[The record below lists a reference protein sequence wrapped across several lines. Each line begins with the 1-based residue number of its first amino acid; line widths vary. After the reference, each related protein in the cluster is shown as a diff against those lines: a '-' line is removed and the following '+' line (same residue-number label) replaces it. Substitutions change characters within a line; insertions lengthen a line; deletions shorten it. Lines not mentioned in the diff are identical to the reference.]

1 MIPRHPHFELEE
13 STPTLTLPAMLT
25 AATPPPLPD
34 DAPKAARPFLTAVLS
49 LALVIF
55 LSSGLISFFS
65 DTLLLGFH
73 RQDLAVMA
81 ALGSLLMI
89 LTGFGLYCLMALM
102 PGIPKR
108 FFLPVSLFLPVMTIA
123 ILPLLVYF
131 KDHVLL
137 IVWGLSSA
145 QVLLGLFIVHRLQG
159 GFKMSW
165 PLFPERRLVEKAF
178 SWENLVGVVVMGL
191 FLLVPA
197 MLLYLAFSAK
207 LAVEHF
213 TDGFVALSPS
223 GISMHVRHYS
233 RDDGKKIMLVPM
245 SHVGEPE
252 FYEDLAASFPANS
265 VILMEGVT
273 DTNQLAN
280 THSDYSKMAKVVG
293 GVEQTKVFKPKGEIV
308 AADMDMS
315 EFSPAT
321 LDLIKTAMLLHAK
334 GVTPETLPIL
344 MKPTPPGL
352 EKQLMND
359 ILTRRNH
366 HLLGVI
372 QQRLPTSEVIVVPWG
387 AAHMPEIHH
396 EIEKLGFRVVD
407 TKEYLAIRFGS

>member
-1 MIPRHPHFELEE
+1 MTLLE
-13 STPTLTLPAMLT
+13 TLTASV
-25 AATPPPLPD
+25 PPPLPD
-34 DAPKAARPFLTAVLS
+34 GAQNAARPVLTAILS

-55 LSSGLISFFS
+55 LGSGLVSFFS
-65 DTLLLGFH
+65 DTLLLVIN

-81 ALGSLLMI
+81 ALGSLIMI

-102 PGIPKR
+102 PGVPKR
-108 FFLPVSLFLPVMTIA
+108 YFLPISLFLPVMTIA

-131 KDHVLL
+131 KEHVLL
-137 IVWGLSSA
+137 IVWGLSLA
-145 QVLLGLFIVHRLQG
+145 QVLLGLLIVHRLQG
-159 GFKMSW
+159 GFRFCW
-165 PLFPERRLVEKAF
+165 PLFPERRLVERKF
-178 SWENLVGVVVMGL
+178 SWGNLVGVVMMGV

-197 MLLYLAFSAK
+197 LLFYLAFSAK

-213 TDGFVALSPS
+213 TDGFVAVHPS
-223 GISMHVRHYS
+223 GISMQVRHYT
-233 RDDGKKIMLVPM
+233 RDDGRKIMLVPM
-245 SHVGEPE
+245 SHVGESE

-273 DTNQLAN
+273 DTSKLAN
-280 THSDYSKMAKVVG
+280 THSDYSKMAKAVG
-293 GVEQTKVFKPKGEIV
+293 GVEQTKVFRPKGEIV

-372 QQRLPTSEVIVVPWG
+372 QQRLPTAEVIVVPWG
-387 AAHMPEIHH
+387 AAHMPEIHR
-396 EIEKLGFRVVD
+396 EIQKLGFHVVD
-407 TKEYLAIRFGS
+407 TKEYVAIRFGS